1 MKRRVALSGVVVAVL
16 LGGCSS
22 GDDDAGGGGGD
33 GLDLEGAAIAD
44 VASLPLPPDA
54 GDDGPVTVAFGDL
67 AQAAELAGVE
77 LDGADE
83 ASEDEQRDV
92 LNGITGVMYD
102 PSGGDDQPMVSSI
115 VPEAAHV
122 ERLIDVGEFTEDV
135 GWNVYQ
141 VRRFAELQMPPDDV
155 TILRGDFDEDS
166 LDEALGE
173 AEDGVW
179 TIGTPGEVD
188 VSGAT
193 PARPLGEGLLL
204 ALDGDRLVVA
214 KTEEGLATAL
224 GGGDGDGDGGPVVG
238 DDPVLSRLAGALG
251 DAGAYSGMLVR
262 GGSGGLLLG
271 EQLSPE
277 QAEAVCEDA
286 LPGPFAGVA
295 TGIVDDD
302 GPVFLI
308 AYVTADDEAAEA
320 TAEAVE
326 QLVTEGESMLT
337 QEPWS
342 ERLTVDEVTSD
353 GNVVLAR
360 LRPAEPGPPAIWQ
373 QILFRKDNLVAHC

>member
-1 MKRRVALSGVVVAVL
+1 VKRRAALSGVVVAVL

-22 GDDDAGGGGGD
+22 GDDGDDGGGGGD

-54 GDDGPVTVAFGDL
+54 DDGPVTVAFGDL
-67 AQAAELAGVE
+67 AQAAELAGVD

-83 ASEDEQRDV
+83 AGEDEQRDV

-102 PSGGDDQPMVSSI
+102 PSGGDDQPMVSSA
-115 VPEAAHV
+115 VPGAANV
-122 ERLIDVGEFTEDV
+122 ERLVDVDEFTEDV
-135 GWNVYQ
+135 GWNLYQ

-155 TILRGDFDEDS
+155 TILRGDFDEDA

-188 VSGAT
+188 VSSTT

-214 KTEEGLATAL
+214 KTEEGLAAVL
-224 GGGDGDGDGGPVVG
+224 GGDDGPVVG

-353 GNVVLAR
+353 GNVALAR